1 MTATSGD
8 GPWANYDA
16 AMAAV
21 RKMHDPSLQ
30 QFVMRAV
37 TATSARL
44 LKGAAPVAPFD
55 LLFFVET
62 MAALFDQRES
72 LQRVLA
78 GEDLRGWPDE
88 ET

>member
-1 MTATSGD
+1 MKTTSGA
-8 GPWANYDA
+8 GLWANYDA

-21 RKMHDPSLQ
+21 RGMKDPSLQ

-37 TATSARL
+37 TATSVRVL
-44 LKGAAPVAPFD
+44 RGEVPVAPFD

-62 MAALFDQRES
+62 MAALFEQRES

-78 GEDLRGWPDE
+78 GVDLRGWPDDDG
-88 ET
+88 